1 MAASKDAILEA
12 ISKMTVLEVVELI
25 SDMEKKFGVSAA
37 APVAFVGGA
46 AGAAAGGGA
55 AAAPAEEQ
63 TEFTVTLKEYP
74 ADKKVT
80 VIKVIREITG
90 LGLKEAKDLV
100 EGAPSTVKEG
110 VAKADVEVMKKKLEE
125 AGAKVEVK

>member
-1 MAASKDAILEA
+1 MAANKDEILDA

-25 SDMEKKFGVSAA
+25 SDMEKKFGVTAA
-37 APVAFVGGA
+37 APVAIA
-46 AGAAAGGGA
+46 AGPAAGGGAA

-63 TEFTVTLKEYP
+63 TEFALTLKEYP

-100 EGAPSTVKEG
+100 EGVPSLVKEG
-110 VAKADVEVMKKKLEE
+110 VAKADVDVIKKKLEE

>member
-1 MAASKDAILEA
+1 MAASKDEILDA

-37 APVAFVGGA
+37 APVAFA
-46 AGAAAGGGA
+46 AAPGAAAPGAA

-63 TEFTVTLKEYP
+63 TEFSVTLKEYP

-100 EGAPSTVKEG
+100 EGVPSLVKEG
-110 VAKADVEVMKKKLEE
+110 VSKADTDAMKKKLEE

>member
-1 MAASKDAILEA
+1 MAANKDEILDA

-25 SDMEKKFGVSAA
+25 SDMEKKFGVTAA
-37 APVAFVGGA
+37 APVAIA
-46 AGAAAGGGA
+46 AGPAAGGAA

-63 TEFTVTLKEYP
+63 TEFAVTLKEYP

-100 EGAPSTVKEG
+100 EGVPSLVKEG
-110 VAKADVEVMKKKLEE
+110 VAKADVEVIKKKLEE

>member
-1 MAASKDAILEA
+1 MAVSKDAILEA
-12 ISKMTVLEVVELI
+12 ISQMTVLEVVELI

-37 APVAFVGGA
+37 APVAFAPGPGGA
-46 AGAAAGGGA
+46 APGGA
-55 AAAPAEEQ
+55 PAAPAEEQ
-63 TEFTVTLKEYP
+63 TEFALTLKEYP

-100 EGAPSTVKEG
+100 EGVPSLVKEG
-110 VAKADVEVMKKKLEE
+110 VAKADVEAMKKKLEE